1 MQVIDEVTGKLE
13 SKRRCKKFVT
23 KILKDNTVIYGYTR
37 QMEHTIVVQ
46 SRGLGCSVTAI
57 WDTIKEDVFYSNYQG
72 CYKLKSEYSETSI
85 LKETLIFGQGGF
97 PYTFSRRY
105 EAVESFDIFSGKQSV
120 IKEKS
125 YPISKVLKYTIG
137 LEFETAAGYIPE
149 NLCFRDGLI
158 PLRDGS
164 ISGLEYSTVVLKG
177 DRGLSLLEQQLS
189 TLKKYTEFNK
199 ECSLH
204 IHFGNF
210 PLDPMKVWNLYQ
222 ICLGLQ
228 NQIRSLVPAYT
239 FKSSEYKANRKD
251 YCNLLPAYRNFD
263 ELYQSLV
270 GRRFLGS
277 FEQPHPNDIR
287 REAKWRIP
295 TRYYWVNFINLLCYR
310 VNKTVE
316 FRLLRPSYNFKKIQV
331 WLYIL
336 NAILL
341 YAEGCKSVSPSRV
354 NLQNIIE
361 TVYPRELVDK
371 LKTELCKLEILT
383 QNQSRCADLIGGDLI
398 LENKLFPSNEVI

>member
-1 MQVIDEVTGKLE
+1 
-13 SKRRCKKFVT
+13 
-23 KILKDNTVIYGYTR
+23 
-37 QMEHTIVVQ
+37 MEHTIVVQ

-72 CYKLKSEYSETSI
+72 CYKLKNEYSETSI

-204 IHFGNF
+204 IHFGGF
-210 PLDPMKVWNLYQ
+210 PLDPAKVWNLYQ
-222 ICLGLQ
+222 VCLGLQ
-228 NQIRSLVPAYT
+228 NQLRSLVPAYT

-251 YCNLLPAYRNFD
+251 YCNLLPTYRNFD

-341 YAEGCKSVSPSRV
+341 YAEGCKSVSLSRV

-361 TVYPRELVDK
+361 AVYPRELVDK
-371 LKTELCKLEILT
+371 LRTELCKLEILT